1 MAATGRKCSASWTG
15 ALTEYMV
22 GGVKTTIPF
31 YRQVLKHPAFRA
43 GMFDTGFIPS
53 APELMIY
60 ADLAPESER
69 LAKLIAEISAK
80 GYNPFVQLGEYRS
93 HTTPRLPRQDVVLPA
108 IPSKVRKEPSPYP
121 HGDRV
126 ALLDYVRDS
135 GRVHFTDTTT
145 RDSTQSNSGNRFRL
159 AEDRLVGPYLDNCG
173 FFSLENGG
181 GAHFHVAMMANMT
194 YPFTEAKEWNKFA
207 PKTLKQILIRS
218 TNVLGYSPQPK
229 NLMRLTGEMICRQ
242 LPDHPLLR
250 LPEPHRQHAS
260 LRRSRVEPQGR
271 GLRTRHFHVVGQRL

>member
-1 MAATGRKCSASWTG
+1 
-15 ALTEYMV
+15 
-22 GGVKTTIPF
+22 
-31 YRQVLKHPAFRA
+31 
-43 GMFDTGFIPS
+43 MFDTGFIPS

-93 HTTPRLPRQDVVLPA
+93 HTTPRLPRQDVVLPP

-145 RDSTQSNSGNRFRL
+145 RAPSPTAATASASPKI
-159 AEDRLVGPYLDNCG
+159 ASWGPIWTTAA
-173 FFSLENGG
+173 S
-181 GAHFHVAMMANMT
+181 
-194 YPFTEAKEWNKFA
+194 
-207 PKTLKQILIRS
+207 
-218 TNVLGYSPQPK
+218 SP
-229 NLMRLTGEMICRQ
+229 
-242 LPDHPLLR
+242 
-250 LPEPHRQHAS
+250 
-260 LRRSRVEPQGR
+260 
-271 GLRTRHFHVVGQRL
+271 LRTAAARTSTSP

>member
-1 MAATGRKCSASWTG
+1 MR
-15 ALTEYMV
+15 
-22 GGVKTTIPF
+22 
-31 YRQVLKHPAFRA
+31 
-43 GMFDTGFIPS
+43 
-53 APELMIY
+53 LMIY
-60 ADLAPESER
+60 ADSR
-69 LAKLIAEISAK
+69 RKAKRSCQLIRKSLTRATT
-80 GYNPFVQLGEYRS
+80 PFVQLGEYRS

-207 PKTLKQILIRS
+207 PKT
-218 TNVLGYSPQPK
+218 PQ
-229 NLMRLTGEMICRQ
+229 
-242 LPDHPLLR
+242 
-250 LPEPHRQHAS
+250 AS
-260 LRRSRVEPQGR
+260 
-271 GLRTRHFHVVGQRL
+271 

>member
-1 MAATGRKCSASWTG
+1 
-15 ALTEYMV
+15 
-22 GGVKTTIPF
+22 
-31 YRQVLKHPAFRA
+31 
-43 GMFDTGFIPS
+43 MFDTGFNPS

-108 IPSKVRKEPSPYP
+108 IPSRVRKEPSPYP

-145 RDSTQSNSGNRFRL
+145 PSPTAATASAS
-159 AEDRLVGPYLDNCG
+159 
-173 FFSLENGG
+173 
-181 GAHFHVAMMANMT
+181 
-194 YPFTEAKEWNKFA
+194 
-207 PKTLKQILIRS
+207 PKTASWGPTWTTAAFSPLRMAAARTS
-218 TNVLGYSPQPK
+218 TSP
-229 NLMRLTGEMICRQ
+229 
-242 LPDHPLLR
+242 
-250 LPEPHRQHAS
+250 
-260 LRRSRVEPQGR
+260 
-271 GLRTRHFHVVGQRL
+271 